1 MFQCITNKLKNMF
14 CEEKHCKQFDAFVDM
29 HQVHEENMMHRLS
42 TIESKI
48 DVLEQQ
54 KAALTAILDKIEK
67 LIAELKEK
75 K

>member
-1 MFQCITNKLKNMF
+1 MFKCIVNKLKNIF
-14 CEEKHCKQFDAFVDM
+14 CKEKHCKQFDAFVDM
-29 HQVHEENMMHRLS
+29 HQVHEENVMYRLS

-48 DVLEQQ
+48 DILEQQ

>member
-1 MFQCITNKLKNMF
+1 MFQCITNKLKNIF
-14 CEEKHCKQFDAFVDM
+14 YKEKHCKQFDAFVDM
-29 HQVHEENMMHRLS
+29 HQVHEENVMHRLS

-48 DVLEQQ
+48 DILEQQ

-67 LIAELKEK
+67 LITELKEK

>member
-1 MFQCITNKLKNMF
+1 
-14 CEEKHCKQFDAFVDM
+14 M

-48 DVLEQQ
+48 DILEQQ

-75 K
+75 N